1 MAGFTVPEL
10 DTGASLA
17 GAQLEVSVPLGNWRH
32 MYPAIPLKAVPPE
45 KTTRCGVC
53 SGPGGE
59 GDTGSSMSG
68 GREGVATSKAGIAV
82 SSGVFVWFDVPL
94 VSMLDRQY
102 GVVPALDEI
111 VGMSAGADG

>member
-1 MAGFTVPEL
+1 
-10 DTGASLA
+10 
-17 GAQLEVSVPLGNWRH
+17 
-32 MYPAIPLKAVPPE
+32 
-45 KTTRCGVC
+45 
-53 SGPGGE
+53 
-59 GDTGSSMSG
+59 MSG